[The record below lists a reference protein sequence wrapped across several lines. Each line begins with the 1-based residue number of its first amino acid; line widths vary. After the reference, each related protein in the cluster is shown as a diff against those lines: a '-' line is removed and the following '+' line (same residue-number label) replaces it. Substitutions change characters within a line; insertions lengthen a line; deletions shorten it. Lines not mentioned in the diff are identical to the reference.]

1 MLVGEIDELLN
12 EAKSL
17 LQNDHRLLILV
28 VFLNIVESDVVL
40 NINGLPFL
48 LELIFDYRLWV
59 LIFIFR
65 GTFLCLDSF
74 FVKSND
80 VLSSNST
87 QC

>member
-1 MLVGEIDELLN
+1 
-12 EAKSL
+12 
-17 LQNDHRLLILV
+17 
-28 VFLNIVESDVVL
+28 VERDVVL

-74 FVKSND
+74 FIKSND
-80 VLSSNST
+80 VLGSNST